1 MTHFL
6 FFIADAKLGTRYT
19 QTVNNTLKIQ
29 YEVRDKVD
37 EVFGLQLH
45 EGLTTFNESVVGSSP
60 QVELMVAAYDE
71 TKFLLGGIKGHT
83 QHGWLYVGWLWV
95 SENCRHSGVGSRL
108 MILAEQEAK
117 KRGCHSSYLNTFS
130 FQALEFY
137 KKHGYEVYGEL
148 TDFPKGHSRIFL
160 KKKL

>member
-1 MTHFL
+1 M
-6 FFIADAKLGTRYT
+6 
-19 QTVNNTLKIQ
+19 
-29 YEVRDKVD
+29 D
-37 EVFGLQLH
+37 ETFGLQIQQ
-45 EGLTTFNESVVGSSP
+45 GLTHFNASIVGSSP
-60 QVELMVAAYDE
+60 QLELIVAADDE
-71 TKFLLGGIKGHT
+71 NKSLLGGLKGHT
-83 QHGWLYVGWLWV
+83 QHGWLYVAWLWV
-95 SENCRHSGVGSRL
+95 SENSRHSGVGSRL